1 MIKHEI
7 EFTRYL
13 TGERKLTSGSASNYL
28 TYIREVPKR
37 LSIEVNP
44 DNINDQTIGDIIDKL
59 KVFDIKWGNT
69 QAALKSYSEF
79 IKSQPYNELLNINK
93 SISSGI
99 IIRWSE
105 SIEYLDIDPNNLKSS
120 NKIDSSREYWEEEDC
135 WVNYNLQSTTNQL
148 ENGNIELTIEY
159 KEHNNTHIPIDS
171 VSWGKSIILF
181 ETGNDRGTL
190 IWTDTHDPK
199 ENGKRHWETNKINLK
214 NPEHKETTTR
224 TKRNQSKFRNE
235 LLACES
241 YCSLSGESTP
251 ETIEAA
257 HVIPSKDGG
266 PEVAANGILLR
277 ADIHLLYDSG
287 KFKIDPL
294 GQVVEIATRNISN
307 EYHQLL
313 KGKKLSNK
321 TLNRVKQALAYQWHS
336 NKD

>member
-1 MIKHEI
+1 MIKHEA

-13 TGERKLTSGSASNYL
+13 TDERKLTSGSASNYL

-37 LSIEVNP
+37 LFIEINP
-44 DNINDQTIGDIIDKL
+44 DNINDQTINSIIDKL
-59 KVFDIKWGNT
+59 KAFDIKWGNT
-69 QAALKSYSEF
+69 QAALKSYSDF
-79 IKSQPYNELLNINK
+79 IKSHTYNESLSINS

-105 SIEYLDIDPNNLKSS
+105 SIEYIDIDPNNLKSL
-120 NKIDSSREYWEEEDC
+120 NELDSSREYWEEEDC
-135 WVNYNLQSTTNQL
+135 WVNYNLQSTINLL

-159 KEHNNTHIPIDS
+159 KENNNTHIPTDS
-171 VSWGKSIILF
+171 VSWGRSIILF
-181 ETGNDRGTL
+181 EKGKDIGTV
-190 IWTDTHDPK
+190 IWTDTYEPK
-199 ENGKRHWETNKINLK
+199 DNGKRYWETNKISLK
-214 NPEHKETTTR
+214 NPEHKVTTTR

-235 LLACES
+235 LLACEN
-241 YCSLSGESTP
+241 CCALSGESTS

-257 HVIPSKDGG
+257 HIIPSKDGG

-287 KFKIDPL
+287 KFKINPL
-294 GQVVEIATRNISN
+294 GQVVEIDTRNISN

-313 KGKKLSNK
+313 KGKKLSNR
-321 TLNRVKQALAYQWHS
+321 TLIRVKQALAYQWHS